1 MSSVARIATAL
12 PLRTSVVLVL
22 IVSAAAFDT
31 FFFRAQL
38 HDDSRMADERQL
50 SVLARQVRRVREFVE
65 HDGVDSAQRD
75 MIRQFRSVSED
86 PSLRA
91 ALLVSSSGIVL
102 AANPP
107 ELAGMSAADALQKAG
122 EPADL
127 AAEIEQTR
135 KPGGSHSRVEG
146 SRAIVFSPVDHT
158 EDRPV
163 LLAIRSLDAV
173 HKRVRDEVVAETATI
188 GLVLLALVAALWL
201 WLEIALNRRI
211 RRLVDA
217 AARIAADD
225 LEARAR
231 LGGSDELAMAG
242 RAFDEMADAVASTR
256 VRLRESEERVRL
268 LLESTGEGICG
279 LDLSGRV
286 TFCNPAALKLLR
298 VGSAQIL
305 GQPLYDMLRLPGSEQ
320 TLERAWIELALKSCA
335 RIEQELALPCE
346 DGSVVPLHHSGSPV
360 LLDGRLV
367 GRVVTLTDLTARKRA
382 EEELRRS
389 QAQLRMADRLA
400 TVGTLSAGVAHE
412 INNPLAYTIANL
424 GYVAE
429 RLRDLPGSLDLD
441 EVDTA
446 IAEALEG
453 AERVRRIV
461 KDMKTLSRVDDETI
475 SAVDVER
482 ALDASVNMALHELR
496 QKANVIKEY
505 AGVGFALANEGR
517 LVQVFLNLLVNAS
530 QAIATSSPES
540 NEVRIVTCLDAEGRI
555 AV

>member
-22 IVSAAAFDT
+22 IVSAAAFET

-38 HDDSRMADERQL
+38 QDASRMADERQL
-50 SVLARQVRRVREFVE
+50 SVVARQVRRVREFVE
-65 HDGVDSAQRD
+65 HEGVDSAQRD
-75 MIRQFRSVSED
+75 MIRQFRSVTED

-91 ALLVSSSGIVL
+91 ALLISSTGIVL

-107 ELAGMSAADALQKAG
+107 ELAGMSAAAALQKAG

-173 HKRVRDEVVAETATI
+173 HKRVRGQVVAETATI

-320 TLERAWIELALKSCA
+320 TLERAWIELALKTCA
-335 RIEQELALPCE
+335 RVEQELALPCE
-346 DGSVVPLHHSGSPV
+346 DGAVIPVHHS
-360 LLDGRLV
+360 
-367 GRVVTLTDLTARKRA
+367 
-382 EEELRRS
+382 
-389 QAQLRMADRLA
+389 
-400 TVGTLSAGVAHE
+400 
-412 INNPLAYTIANL
+412 
-424 GYVAE
+424 
-429 RLRDLPGSLDLD
+429 
-441 EVDTA
+441 
-446 IAEALEG
+446 
-453 AERVRRIV
+453 
-461 KDMKTLSRVDDETI
+461 
-475 SAVDVER
+475 
-482 ALDASVNMALHELR
+482 
-496 QKANVIKEY
+496 
-505 AGVGFALANEGR
+505 
-517 LVQVFLNLLVNAS
+517 
-530 QAIATSSPES
+530 
-540 NEVRIVTCLDAEGRI
+540 
-555 AV
+555 